1 MRKKRSRKN
10 IEHTIDSPTYMAE
23 MLTRIAAQAE
33 SGDVFDV
40 IIEILQRSASLRD
53 EPEFADFYLDPRQ
66 TLEASARHFPPL
78 QSQMKRAL
86 EKEERLDPAKYDD
99 YRIAVLDDME
109 TPQLRQQLL
118 HRLERYISRQKR
130 KRRHDMS
137 KIESALLVK
146 IFLGQEGNELLEGKK
161 PLPLGLYALVTVI
174 YEESFDRAMV
184 TVEDARDII
193 DDDLY
198 NLWRARYHEGDM
210 ALIDATLEQIG
221 ALAEL
226 EARIASDPALSIAW
240 QRQTSHLVEEFQ
252 LEIISM
258 WPDIDHHFFTSEEI
272 KLALDR
278 MERRYLSKPWSLSR
292 YIAPLAMVNLVVCFR
307 DTLTE
312 IMTPQRMVDL
322 SDELQALG
330 QRCLTS
336 DDDQLRPLAAYVQA
350 AIHYLDEGPPARNPV
365 IGTLYLTQGFHAVAS
380 DPDVLNPRLRQVLKR
395 MRKSRFMRKMMMKYQ
410 LGLTNDE

>member
-1 MRKKRSRKN
+1 MRKKRPRKK
-10 IEHTIDSPTYMAE
+10 IEHMIDRPIYMAE
-23 MLTRIAAQAE
+23 MLTRIAAGAE

-66 TLEASARHFPPL
+66 TLEASARYFPL
-78 QSQMKRAL
+78 FKRQMERAS
-86 EKEERLDPAKYDD
+86 EREERLNPAKYDD

-118 HRLERYISRQKR
+118 HRLDRYISRQKR
-130 KRRHDMS
+130 KRRPNMP
-137 KIESALLVK
+137 KVESALLVR
-146 IFLGQEGNELLEGKK
+146 IFLGNEGNELLKGKK
-161 PLPLGLYALVTVI
+161 SLSLGLYALVTVI

-198 NLWRARYHEGDM
+198 NLWCARYHEEDM
-210 ALIDATLEQIG
+210 ALIDATMEQID
-221 ALAEL
+221 AFAEL
-226 EARIASDPALSIAW
+226 EARIAADPALRIAW
-240 QRQTSHLVEEFQ
+240 QRQKSYLAEAFQ
-252 LEIISM
+252 LEIIPM
-258 WPDIDHHFFTSEEI
+258 WPDIDQDFFTPEEI
-272 KLALDR
+272 RLALDR

-292 YIAPLAMVNLVVCFR
+292 YITPLAMVNLVVCFR

-312 IMTPQRMVDL
+312 IMTPQRMVEL

-350 AIHYLDEGPPARNPV
+350 AIHYLDERPPARNSV
-365 IGTLYLTQGFHAVAS
+365 IGSLYLTQSFHAVAR
-380 DPDVLNPRLRQVLKR
+380 DPDVLSPRLQQVIKR
-395 MRKSRFMRKMMMKYQ
+395 ISKSRFVEKIVMKFQ
-410 LGLTNDE
+410 

>member
-10 IEHTIDSPTYMAE
+10 IEHIDSPTYMAE

-40 IIEILQRSASLRD
+40 IINILQRSASLRD

-66 TLEASARHFPPL
+66 TLETSARHFLPL

-99 YRIAVLDDME
+99 YRIAVLDDMD

-146 IFLGQEGNELLEGKK
+146 IFLGDQANKLVKGKRL
-161 PLPLGLYALVTVI
+161 LPLGLYALVTVI

-184 TVEDARDII
+184 TVEGARDII

-198 NLWRARYHEGDM
+198 NLWCARYHGEDM
-210 ALIDATLEQIG
+210 ALIDATMEQIG
-221 ALAEL
+221 AFAEL

-252 LEIISM
+252 LETIHM
-258 WPDIDHHFFTSEEI
+258 WSDIDHDFFTSEEI

-292 YIAPLAMVNLVVCFR
+292 YIPMLAMVNMVKCFR
-307 DTLTE
+307 DTLVE
-312 IMTPQRMVDL
+312 IMTPQRIVDL

-350 AIHYLDEGPPARNPV
+350 AIHYLDEEPPAHNPV
-365 IGTLYLTQGFHAVAS
+365 AATLYLIQSFHTITS
-380 DPDVLNPRLRQVLKR
+380 DPDIFSPRLRQVLKR
-395 MRKSRFMRKMMMKYQ
+395 MRKSRFMRKMMMKSQ
-410 LGLTNDE
+410 